1 MKNYLISAQE
11 VVEFM
16 GVSESMAVNEVVA
29 SD

>member
-11 VVEFM
+11 VAELF